1 MVPQVGSHESESG
14 FADASNGFVVDFDES
29 GCTNRNCA
37 LSGGEFMNDGKNV
50 AVCGG
55 VMPTGTVAV
64 RGVIETR
71 IPESRPTCPVPVFLW
86 SASAVA
92 IKLIM
97 GIGFGKLLKDG
108 AV

>member
-1 MVPQVGSHESESG
+1 M
-14 FADASNGFVVDFDES
+14 F

-37 LSGGEFMNDGKNV
+37 LSGGEFWKDGENV
-50 AVCGG
+50 AVCAG

-64 RGVIETR
+64 AGVTETR

-92 IKLIM
+92 IKLMM
-97 GIGFGKLLKDG
+97 GIGFGKLLSDG